1 MKRAVNY
8 RPDRATGAFLALL
21 PFAFALVA
29 YFLASEARLAAN
41 PADRLMPSF
50 GAFADAIEQFAFT
63 ENRRTGEYLL
73 WSDTAISL
81 RRIAIGLGV
90 SVLLCIVVGVPAGF
104 LPVLSRLLGPFVAA
118 LSLIPPLAVLPIL
131 FIVFGLGELAK
142 VALIVFGVA
151 PFLIRDVALAV
162 QQIPRELIVKAQTL
176 GASTWQMMTLVVF
189 PQVLPRLFD
198 SLRLSLGATWLF
210 LIAAEAIASEG
221 GLGYRIFLVRRFLAM
236 DVILPYVAWI
246 TLLAFLM
253 DWGLARL
260 SRRLARWRAIEKGE
274 A

>member
-1 MKRAVNY
+1 MKRAINY
-8 RPDRATGAFLALL
+8 LPDRPTAAFLAIL
-21 PFAFALVA
+21 PFALALLV
-29 YFLASEARLAAN
+29 YLLASEARIAAN
-41 PADRLMPSF
+41 PDDKLMPSF
-50 GAFADAIEQFAFT
+50 GAFANAIELYAFT
-63 ENRRTGEYLL
+63 ENRRTGEVLF
-73 WSDTAISL
+73 WVDTAISL
-81 RRIAIGLGV
+81 QRIAIGLGV
-90 SVLLCIVVGVPAGF
+90 SVVLCVLIGVPLGF
-104 LPVLSRLLGPFVAA
+104 LPYLSKLLGPFVAA

-131 FIVFGLGELAK
+131 FIIFGLGELSK
-142 VALIVFGVA
+142 IVLIVFGVA
-151 PFLIRDVALAV
+151 PFLTRDVAIAV
-162 QQIPRELIVKAQTL
+162 QQIPREQIVKAQTL
-176 GASTWQMMTLVVF
+176 GASTWQMMTLIVF

-221 GLGYRIFLVRRFLAM
+221 GLGYRIFLVRRFLSM

-260 SRRLARWRAIEKGE
+260 SRSLARWKAIETGR